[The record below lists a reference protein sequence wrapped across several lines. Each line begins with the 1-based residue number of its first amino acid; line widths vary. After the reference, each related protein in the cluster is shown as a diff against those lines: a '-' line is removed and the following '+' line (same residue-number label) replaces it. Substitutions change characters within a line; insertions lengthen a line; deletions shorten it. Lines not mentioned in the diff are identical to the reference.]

1 MTRLT
6 ENKVQSYAMAFLQK
20 KYRSK
25 AKAKNL
31 FAKEEVRTRKEYG
44 SKRADGLLAYE
55 HWWWGI
61 CVVSMEAKS
70 YKTLPAIQPRL
81 DFYKLIWNCL
91 KAGLLLCIASGAIFA
106 IYRMED
112 QLFQFLLPLNAF
124 VLGALGYGFF
134 TLNNYRNMTLKVVEQ
149 VMQYPAN
156 EKWLAFSKDS
166 LDDLGKGELKAIK
179 KICKYEGVGVL
190 IVQSSGKVKPWIK
203 AVAKRKWFGNY
214 LSYYSLEK
222 RILKLLR

>member
-20 KYRSK
+20 KYRAK

-31 FAKEEVRTRKEYG
+31 FSKEEVRTRKEYG
-44 SKRADGLLAYE
+44 GKRADGLLAYE
-55 HWWWGI
+55 HWWRGI

-70 YKTLPAIQPRL
+70 YKTLPAIQARL
-81 DFYKLIWNCL
+81 DFYKLLWNSL
-91 KAGLLLCIASGAIFA
+91 KAGLLVCIASGAVFA
-106 IYRMED
+106 IYRMDD

-124 VLGALGYGFF
+124 VIGGLTYGLL
-134 TLNNYRNMTLKVVEQ
+134 TINSYRNMTLKVVEQ

-166 LDDLGKGELKAIK
+166 MTDLKKKDRKALKQ
-179 KICKYEGVGVL
+179 ICKYEGVGVL
-190 IVQSSGKVKPWIK
+190 IVHPTGKVESWIK

>member
-25 AKAKNL
+25 AKAKNI

-44 SKRADGLLAYE
+44 GKRADGLLAYE
-55 HWWWGI
+55 HWWYGI

-70 YKTLPAIQPRL
+70 HKTLPAIQARF
-81 DFYKLIWNCL
+81 DFYKLIWNAL
-91 KAGLLLCIASGAIFA
+91 KAGLILCVASGAIFA
-106 IYRMED
+106 VYRMD
-112 QLFQFLLPLNAF
+112 DHLFQFLLPLNAF
-124 VLGALGYGFF
+124 VLGALLYGLF
-134 TLNNYRNMTLKVVEQ
+134 TINSYRNKTLSVVEQ

-166 LDDLGKGELKAIK
+166 VDDLHKKERKALRR
-179 KICKYEGVGVL
+179 ICKYEGVGIL
-190 IVQSSGKVKPWIK
+190 IVHPSGKVKYWTK

-222 RILKLLR
+222 RIMKLLR